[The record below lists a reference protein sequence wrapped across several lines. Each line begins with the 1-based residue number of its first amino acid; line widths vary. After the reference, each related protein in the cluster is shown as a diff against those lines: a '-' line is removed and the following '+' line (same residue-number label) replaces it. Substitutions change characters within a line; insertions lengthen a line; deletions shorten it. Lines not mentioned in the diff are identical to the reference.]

1 MIAPHASYRRY
12 SFLPRV
18 IGGLLLVASV
28 APAVNAQSIRVMGST
43 WMQMIDLR
51 PLRLDSI
58 PVASAVQDANGSLT
72 TADGHPVQCAGTTG
86 YCRLLT
92 SGDRVT
98 ASPLLQDLEI
108 SGWGLG
114 EGISVHAHVRGR
126 ETLGSNALPWPRV
139 NDHFDALDAY
149 VNIERPSY
157 RARLGRQW
165 TAGALGVYNFDGA
178 NLAWHQSRWTLEGFG
193 GSSLVTGLNDTHL
206 SGAFSEVDDL
216 PPDERAWLVGGRV
229 RYRSTGRTALT
240 AEYQRQLRSDRGAL
254 YSERASIAASTRWL
268 GIAFD
273 GEWTQD
279 LITQTV
285 NEARLHLQ
293 RAFPHGHDAVIELR
307 RSRPF
312 FELWSIW
319 GAFSPVGYDEARG
332 LMRKVTAK
340 GKLTMNV
347 GGAYRRYETSETE
360 GATLPLRRDGW
371 RATGNAAFTPSDRL
385 TLYADYAIDIGP
397 GASRS
402 DGSAGGQ
409 WTVDRW
415 SVGLSGSSLQSIYE
429 YRVGT
434 GRVVGV
440 SANASWRIST
450 DTRVAGDLALY
461 SHRLSGEALGTDWS
475 QRRASLRLEW
485 TIGHDPGDAGR
496 QPPIGGSRP

>member
-1 MIAPHASYRRY
+1 
-12 SFLPRV
+12 
-18 IGGLLLVASV
+18 
-28 APAVNAQSIRVMGST
+28 
-43 WMQMIDLR
+43 
-51 PLRLDSI
+51 
-58 PVASAVQDANGSLT
+58 ASAIQDASGNLT
-72 TADGHPVQCAGTTG
+72 TADGHPVQCTGATG

-98 ASPLLQDLEI
+98 ASPLLQDLEL

-149 VNIERPSY
+149 VNIERTSY

-165 TAGALGVYNFDGA
+165 TSGALGVYNFDGA
-178 NLAWHQSRWTLEGFG
+178 TMAWHPARWTFEGFG

-216 PPDERAWLVGGRV
+216 PPDERAWLFGGRV
-229 RYRSTGRTALT
+229 RYRSTGRTSLT
-240 AEYQRQLRSDRGAL
+240 AEYQRQLRTDRGAL
-254 YSERASIAASTRWL
+254 YAERASIAASTRWM
-268 GIAFD
+268 GIAMD
-273 GEWTQD
+273 GEWTED

-319 GAFSPVGYDEARG
+319 GAFSPVGYDEARAA
-332 LMRKVTAK
+332 MRKVT
-340 GKLTMNV
+340 GHGSIILNI
-347 GGAYRRYETSETE
+347 GGAYRRYDSSGE
-360 GATLPLRRDGW
+360 GLATLPLRRDGW
-371 RATGNAAFTPSDRL
+371 RATGNASFTPNTHV
-385 TLYADYAIDIGP
+385 TLYTDYAIDIGP

-402 DGSAGGQ
+402 DGSVGGQ
-409 WTVDRW
+409 WTGDRW
-415 SVGLSGSSLQSIYE
+415 SVGLTGSSLQSIYE

-434 GRVVGV
+434 GRVIGA
-440 SANASWRIST
+440 SGNASWQISS
-450 DTRVAGDLALY
+450 DTRLAGDVALY
-461 SHRLSGEALGTDWS
+461 SHRLSGTALGTDWS

-485 TIGHDPGDAGR
+485 AIGHDPGDTRHAPLLGA
-496 QPPIGGSRP
+496 GGSRP